1 MMNAMNTKKISLIKH
16 NSSSFSI
23 SGGHLNR
30 TYVIGFNDRKVANYV
45 RDHITSKPVC
55 DLHPGNIF
63 DVTGDVN
70 KGLES
75 MGVSE
80 QVININIDTEAKLFI
95 HKKPNTYTGLDRLYV
110 EDCDFGDFLLLPIQ
124 QSIGV
129 IMPEFIIDEDE
140 TVMQF
145 KCQVIDPC
153 EDMRMIRDN
162 FQKLFNRD

>member
-1 MMNAMNTKKISLIKH
+1 MINAKKISLIKH
-16 NSSSFSI
+16 NSSTFSI

-45 RDHITSKPVC
+45 RDQITSKPIC
-55 DLHPGNIF
+55 DLHPGKIF

-75 MGVSE
+75 MGVSD

-95 HKKPNTYTGLDRLYV
+95 HKKPKNYTGLDQLYV
-110 EDCDFGDFLLLPIQ
+110 EDCDFGDFLLLPIHK
-124 QSIGV
+124 SIGV

-145 KCQVIDPC
+145 KCHVIDPC
-153 EDMRMIRDN
+153 EDMRLIRDN
-162 FQKLFNRD
+162 FQKLFNRE